1 MQRKLLKLTPKKIIE
16 ISTENINISPSKKYG
31 IAPQRVEK
39 KSLDS
44 EKFKTLFNMH
54 IMEKSKKLANRL
66 DRYNHR
72 FYERKRKR
80 LTEKLDVAERVYVL
94 AERIKKKSTPGKFYK
109 GTVQNISYFNK
120 ETVYIVR
127 KRKEIDNI
135 NYYCIKSPFSDL
147 KKRF

>member
-1 MQRKLLKLTPKKIIE
+1 
-16 ISTENINISPSKKYG
+16 
-31 IAPQRVEK
+31 
-39 KSLDS
+39 
-44 EKFKTLFNMH
+44 MH

-66 DRYNHR
+66 DRYNDR

-94 AERIKKKSTPGKFYK
+94 AERIKKKSAPGKFYK
-109 GTVQNISYFNK
+109 ETVQNISYFNK

-135 NYYCIKSPFSDL
+135 NYYCIKSPLSDL
-147 KKRF
+147 KKQF

>member
-1 MQRKLLKLTPKKIIE
+1 
-16 ISTENINISPSKKYG
+16 
-31 IAPQRVEK
+31 
-39 KSLDS
+39 
-44 EKFKTLFNMH
+44 MH

-66 DRYNHR
+66 DRYNDR

-94 AERIKKKSTPGKFYK
+94 AERIKKKSAPGKFYK

-135 NYYCIKSPFSDL
+135 NYYWIKCPLSDL
-147 KKRF
+147 KKQFLRSELFALKESFI